1 MSLNVR
7 EMGTG
12 GDFVITPEGTYIARC
27 IKLIDTGTQ
36 TTTGQFG
43 TKEQKKLMIS
53 WELLDGERMEDGKP
67 FAVSQWYTASLHEKS
82 QLRQHLEAWRGR
94 KFSLEE
100 LEGFDLTKVLGQ
112 YCMIQIVH
120 SNDGKYAN
128 VNAIMS
134 TKEKPAGV
142 NPLVSFDIDNPDMD
156 IFNSLSENMQKKIG
170 AAPEWK
176 GSQPTTKPEPTTA
189 PASENVKI
197 EDIGESEPV
206 NLADI
211 PF

>member
-1 MSLNVR
+1 MSLNVK
-7 EMGTG
+7 EAGNAE
-12 GDFVITPEGTYIARC
+12 FAITPEGTYVARC
-27 IKLIDTGTQ
+27 FKLIDTGTQ

-43 TKEQKKLMIS
+43 TKEQKKIMIS

-67 FAVSQWYTASLHEKS
+67 YAVSQWYTASLHEKS
-82 QLRQHLEAWRGR
+82 QLRKDLEAWRGR
-94 KFSLEE
+94 KFTPEE

-134 TKEKPAGV
+134 TKEKPTGV
-142 NPLVSFDIDNPDMD
+142 NPLVSFDIDNPDMEV
-156 IFNSLSENMQKKIG
+156 FKGLSENMQKKIA
-170 AAPEWK
+170 AAPEWQ
-176 GSQPTTKPEPTTA
+176 GSQPTTKPEPTAT
-189 PASENVKI
+189 PEPENVKI
-197 EDIGESEPV
+197 EDIGEGEPV
-206 NLADI
+206 NLDDI